1 MDGSGQSEEKTLR
14 VEGRGCVFGRRVGRV
29 ALGGHSPRA
38 PTDPYVRNSRIR
50 FFKS

>member
-1 MDGSGQSEEKTLR
+1 MNSERREPTKTTR
-14 VEGRGCVFGRRVGRV
+14 VVGRRAIFREGLGRV
-29 ALGGHSPRA
+29 ALGDHSPRA